1 MYQCLC
7 ECPVLHEEKYT
18 VMFLAL
24 KLAIAFSAA
33 DSVTFNAAD
42 LGKWDHT
49 CTLNDCV
56 QALQQPGKN
65 CSAQERGYV

>member
-1 MYQCLC
+1 MI
-7 ECPVLHEEKYT
+7 
-18 VMFLAL
+18 FLAL

-33 DSVTFNAAD
+33 DSVTFNTAD

-56 QALQQPGKN
+56 QALQQFGKN
-65 CSAQERGYV
+65 CSAQERGHV